1 MARLTRRDAL
11 GAVAGLA
18 VAPFGASA
26 WTAARAADPV
36 KLGVALSLTGRFSD
50 SAHYLRGGYEFWA
63 AEINAKGGLG
73 TRPVQL
79 VIYDDE
85 SNPDTGRLLAERLI
99 NRDGVLAILGPYSSP
114 ITDAVAVP
122 CERAQVP
129 MIATMASDPSIWAR
143 RRLSWSFQA
152 FPSSQYDHEAF
163 LVVADK
169 EQKSDRKLAIVYEES
184 PFSVGAKDWAMEHAK
199 QVGFEATAFGY
210 TPGSQDFSSIVER
223 IVASGAMV
231 VSMGGYFQPAV
242 ALTRQMMDRGYNPNG
257 YHFILAADDVTKDAL
272 GANAAGV
279 FGRTAWEPTTRDPAS
294 SAFVA
299 AYKEKLNELPTY
311 HSAAAYS
318 GGQLV
323 AAAAQAKGL
332 DKSALR
338 DALATM
344 QTNTLLGAYKVN
356 ERGQQ
361 EGYRYA
367 LAQWQSGQRKLVGG
381 EGDAP
386 ALWPK
391 PKWS

>member
-1 MARLTRRDAL
+1 MARLTRRDLFAAA
-11 GAVAGLA
+11 GGLA
-18 VAPFGASA
+18 VAPLGAGA
-26 WTAARAADPV
+26 WTAAKAADPV
-36 KLGVALSLTGRFSD
+36 KLGVALSITGRFSD

-63 AEINAKGGLG
+63 AETNAKGGLG
-73 TRPVQL
+73 GRPVQL

-85 SNPDTGRLLAERLI
+85 SKPDTGRLLAERLI
-99 NRDGVLAILGPYSSP
+99 DRDGVFAILGPYSSP
-114 ITDAVAVP
+114 ISDAVSVP

-129 MIATMASDPSIWAR
+129 MIATIASDSGIWAR
-143 RRLSWSFQA
+143 RRLKWSFQA
-152 FPSSQYDHEAF
+152 FPSSKYDHEAF
-163 LVVADK
+163 LAVADK
-169 EQKSDRKLAIVYEES
+169 QQKSDRKLAIVYEES
-184 PFSVGAKDWAMEHAK
+184 PFSVGAKDWAMGRAK
-199 QVGFEATAFGY
+199 EIGFEAVAFGY

-223 IVASGAMV
+223 IVASGATV

-242 ALTRQMMDRGYNPNG
+242 ALTRQMMDRGYNPDG

-272 GANAAGV
+272 GANASGV
-279 FGRTAWEPTTRDPAS
+279 FGRTAWEPTMRDPGS
-294 SAFVA
+294 VAFVA
-299 AYKEKLNELPTY
+299 AYKAKMKELPTY
-311 HSAAAYS
+311 HSAAAYA
-318 GGQLV
+318 GGQLI
-323 AAAAQAKGL
+323 AAATQAKGL

-344 QTNTLLGAYKVN
+344 QTKTLLGEYKVN

-367 LAQWQSGQRKLVGG
+367 LAQWQAGQRKLVGG